1 MSLHK
6 NMSEH
11 IISIA
16 LIIVYSSYL
25 TIFSVF
31 LSLERLT
38 NALHDLLVKMD
49 LSRRSNMVYNA
60 ELYRTVLESENHM
73 VIVGEIEREKNSK
86 SNFHNN

>member
-38 NALHDLLVKMD
+38 NALHELLVKMD

>member
-60 ELYRTVLESENHM
+60 ELYRTVLESENH
-73 VIVGEIEREKNSK
+73 I
-86 SNFHNN
+86 

>member
-11 IISIA
+11 IISNA
-16 LIIVYSSYL
+16 LIIVYNSYL
-25 TIFSVF
+25 TIFSVL

-49 LSRRSNMVYNA
+49 LSRRSNMAYNA
-60 ELYRTVLESENHM
+60 ELYLSPKSYGNCWRK
-73 VIVGEIEREKNSK
+73 RKNSK
-86 SNFHNN
+86 PNFHNN